1 MKEEKFVVRAY
12 GKSELAM
19 MYFPKD
25 SQETATNKFRNWL
38 RINPRLKG
46 FIDRSSR
53 CYTPKQV
60 RRIIEEVGEPFST
73 E

>member
-19 MYFPKD
+19 MYFPN
-25 SQETATNKFRNWL
+25 SSEETAIKKFRNWL

-46 FIDRSSR
+46 FIDRGSR

-60 RRIIEEVGEPFST
+60 RAIVEEIGEPFSI

>member
-1 MKEEKFVVRAY
+1 MKEEEKFVVRAY

-19 MYFPKD
+19 IYFPKD
-25 SQETATNKFRNWL
+25 SEETAKKKFRNWL

-46 FIDRSSR
+46 LIDRSTR

-60 RRIIEEVGEPFST
+60 RRIVEEVGEPFDI
-73 E
+73 